1 MNIRPATDSD
11 SAAIKRL
18 IYGVLGEYGLRPD
31 PDATDRDLDNIER
44 TYSDNGSYFG
54 VVEEQGRIVA
64 TVALLRID
72 ETTCELR
79 KMYALPDQRGRGLGR
94 QLLTLALDK
103 ARQSGFKRV
112 VLETAS
118 PLHEAIGLYQRF
130 GFRAYQP
137 DHMSCRCDQAMELY
151 L

>member
-1 MNIRPATDSD
+1 MNIRPATDAD

-31 PDATDRDLDNIER
+31 PDATDKDLDSIER
-44 TYSDNGSYFG
+44 TYRDNGSYFG

-72 ETTCELR
+72 EATCELR
-79 KMYALPDQRGRGLGR
+79 KMYVLADQRGRGLGR

-103 ARQSGFKRV
+103 ARQAGFKRV

-118 PLHEAIGLYQRF
+118 PLYEAIALYRRF